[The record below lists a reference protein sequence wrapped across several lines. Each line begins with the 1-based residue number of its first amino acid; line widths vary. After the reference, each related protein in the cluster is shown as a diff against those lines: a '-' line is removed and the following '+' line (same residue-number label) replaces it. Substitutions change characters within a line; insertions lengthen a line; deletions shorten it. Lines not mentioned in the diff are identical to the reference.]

1 MLGRQD
7 QVAGERQLEAAAD
20 RHAVQRRD
28 HRLVEV
34 GQLLQPAE
42 AADAVVAVGA
52 LAALGRG
59 LEVPAG
65 AEELL
70 AAAGDD
76 GDPQRRVVAE
86 GGEGA
91 AERAAGGAVDGV
103 GLGPVEHDLQD
114 AVGGGGPDC
123 LAHAFAP
130 RLQADQDVGRH
141 GTLAGGADDQG
152 VDVELDQ
159 PVGMGG
165 GEARHRDARSDHG
178 VEVAGAAGRGSPA
191 AGGQPSG
198 PAARSAP
205 RPRSSAGAGA
215 NGRRAAPRARRPS
228 RARGTG
234 LPADR
239 ARCRRSARRRRRS
252 P

>member
-1 MLGRQD
+1 MVRDTARQLGGGRGPQGAGGDLGQREADMLGRQD

-34 GQLLQPAE
+34 GELLQPAE
-42 AADAVVAVGA
+42 PADAVVAVGA
-52 LAALGRG
+52 LRALGGG

-76 GDPQRRVVAE
+76 RDPKGRVVAE

-91 AERAAGGAVDGV
+91 AELAAGGDVDGV

-123 LAHAFAP
+123 IAHALAP
-130 RLQADQDVGRH
+130 MRIRTSAATAPLPTGRTIR
-141 GTLAGGADDQG
+141 GLMSSSTSRSPWATAKRVTASTVSTTASRSPGG
-152 VDVELDQ
+152 
-159 PVGMGG
+159 
-165 GEARHRDARSDHG
+165 
-178 VEVAGAAGRGSPA
+178 
-191 AGGQPSG
+191 
-198 PAARSAP
+198 
-205 RPRSSAGAGA
+205 RPRK
-215 NGRRAAPRARRPS
+215 
-228 RARGTG
+228 
-234 LPADR
+234 
-239 ARCRRSARRRRRS
+239 
-252 P
+252 